1 MPSCIHFADTR
12 SFRDFTHRMSG
23 KKPSI
28 GFSICGLEMGRLVV
42 IWGVFVEEQLEIAVT
57 IFYIIWLS
65 SKLL

>member
-1 MPSCIHFADTR
+1 
-12 SFRDFTHRMSG
+12 MSG